1 MGPMRTFPRPK
12 REPDGRGEKTALAV
26 GLFLFAAFFGLTRT
40 GTGFTI
46 AYLRPFSY
54 SPPGESYFWLASA
67 LLLFPAACLLGYGLA
82 PWLGPKIGRA
92 WSRAEGLNKR
102 QSSLSLAALLVLTTA
117 IAGLSHL
124 LVLRGTPIT
133 DDENGAR
140 FGGQVLAMGR
150 VKVPAPEPAD
160 IFPSLFLYSRGG
172 TTTSVDWPGSQA
184 AWALAEATRA
194 GPWVF
199 ALFAG
204 AAALAVAW
212 AAGLLL
218 SPGYGLAAFLLFLLS
233 PMAFTLSAT
242 THAHVVSRGLIALTL
257 LFYVRAER
265 GENPGRWALT
275 GLAAAAA
282 FTVRPIET
290 TFLFLPLGASFVLRE
305 RRTAEGR
312 RRLGAFALGAA
323 GPVVLFAVH
332 NAVVTG
338 NAFLP
343 ARFYMEGPAEAFFKG
358 SLWDRFGANT
368 SYNLFMLAVWFL
380 GPLGLIAVAAGVRA
394 NRLTRLLGL
403 GVLAM
408 LLVGLFHDNH
418 GLHIVGPIHYSEC
431 AVPLTLIAVHGLA
444 KVKDFFARAGLRP
457 ERFAAVILGPLLLC
471 LGVFNLWEALA
482 LNRQARIQTTI
493 YGAIEKGV
501 AAGGVQG
508 RAVVLVPKYAD
519 AWQGHPPFEEIGS
532 WLFDWRRPRPDLAD
546 RILLVRDLPGA
557 GAAMRARFPDRPQF
571 RLTLVDRPPYFVVEG
586 VPD

>member
-1 MGPMRTFPRPK
+1 MGPMRISPRPK
-12 REPDGRGEKTALAV
+12 REPGRLGERAALAG
-26 GLFLFAAFFGLTRT
+26 GLFLLAAFFGLTRT

-46 AYLRPFSY
+46 AYLRPFSF
-54 SPPGESYFWLASA
+54 SPPGEAYFWLASA

-92 WSRAEGLNKR
+92 WSRTGRLSRR
-102 QSSLSLAALLVLTTA
+102 QTAVALAAILALATA
-117 IAGLSHL
+117 SAGLSHL

-140 FGGQVLAMGR
+140 FGGQALALGK
-150 VKVPAPEPAD
+150 VKVRAPEPAD
-160 IFPSLFLYSRGG
+160 LFPDLFLYSRDGS
-172 TTTSVDWPGSQA
+172 TTSVDWPGSQA
-184 AWALAEATRA
+184 AWALAEATGA

-204 AAALAVAW
+204 AAALAVSW
-212 AAGLLL
+212 TAGLLL
-218 SPGYGLAAFLLFLLS
+218 SPGYGLAACLLFLLS

-242 THAHVVSRGLIALTL
+242 THAHVVSRGLIALAL
-257 LFYVRAER
+257 LFWVRAER
-265 GENPGRWALT
+265 SQNPGRWTLS

-290 TFLFLPLGASFVLRE
+290 VFLFLPLGTSLVLRE
-305 RRTAEGR
+305 RRTAQGR
-312 RRLGAFALGAA
+312 RRLGAFALGVA
-323 GPVVLFAVH
+323 GPVVLFAIH
-332 NAVVTG
+332 NALVTG
-338 NAFLP
+338 HPFVP

-380 GPLGLIAVAAGVRA
+380 GPLGLIAVAGGVLA
-394 NRLTRLLGL
+394 NRLTKLLGL

-408 LLVGLFHDNH
+408 LLVGLLHDNH

-431 AVPLTLIAVHGLA
+431 AVPLALIAVHGLA
-444 KVKDFFARAGLRP
+444 RVKGFAARAGLRP
-457 ERFAAVILGPLLLC
+457 ERFASLVLAALVVG
-471 LGVFNLWEALA
+471 LGVFNAWEALA

-501 AAGGVQG
+501 AAGGAQG

-519 AWQGHPPFEEIGS
+519 TWELHPPFEKIGS
-532 WLFDWRRPRPDLAD
+532 WVFEWRRPRPDLAD
-546 RILLVRDLPGA
+546 RILIVRDLPGA
-557 GAAMRARFPDRPQF
+557 GPAMRTRFPDRPQF
-571 RLTLVDRPPYFVVEG
+571 RLTRVDQPPYFVVQP
-586 VPD
+586 VAD